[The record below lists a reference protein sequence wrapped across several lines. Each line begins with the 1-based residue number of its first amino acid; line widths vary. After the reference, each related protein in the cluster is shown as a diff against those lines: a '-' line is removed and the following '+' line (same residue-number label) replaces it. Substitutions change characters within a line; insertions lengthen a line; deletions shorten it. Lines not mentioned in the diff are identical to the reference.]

1 MQLHSQHAVL
11 HTLHR
16 ANVIQSVFSR
26 FRIAVMHGAVCAT
39 TALPVL
45 LHAQQTTGA
54 PPVRTASPTRPR
66 QDTLTPRRVPPRP
79 PVVRGRSSSDSGA
92 IASLDRDSIGDTRWP
107 VRHAAYSPGALLPN
121 NRIIAFYGN
130 PLSRRMGI
138 LGELDPEP
146 MLALLDR
153 EVAAWR
159 AADPRTPVLPA
170 LHLIA
175 TVAQGS
181 AGRDGRW
188 RARMSDSLIARVIG
202 WAERRNALVFLDIQ
216 VAKSTIQ
223 QELPLLVKWL
233 ERPNVHLGIDPEFS
247 MKDGSD
253 PGRRVGTYD
262 ARDIN
267 YVQDV
272 LAEIVTRRRIPPKV
286 LVVHRYTRP
295 MVTNSRNIR
304 FDPNVQVVMH
314 MDGWGPPAVK
324 ISSYRSYIR
333 DEPVQ
338 YAGFKLFYKNDV
350 KGRAKIMA
358 PGEVLRLWPKP
369 LYIQYQ

>member
-1 MQLHSQHAVL
+1 MRNVL
-11 HTLHR
+11 AR
-16 ANVIQSVFSR
+16 C
-26 FRIAVMHGAVCAT
+26 GAILIGGL
-39 TALPVL
+39 LPVASG
-45 LHAQQTTGA
+45 AQTVVRPPVVSPTAGA
-54 PPVRTASPTRPR
+54 PAAQRRDSTPRPR
-66 QDTLTPRRVPPRP
+66 PRP
-79 PVVRGRSSSDSGA
+79 PVVRGRSRTDSTA
-92 IASLDRDSIGDTRWP
+92 IASLDRDSVGDTRWP
-107 VRHAAYSPGALLPN
+107 VRTPAYAPGALLPGH
-121 NRIIAFYGN
+121 RVIAFYGN

-146 MLALLDR
+146 MLARLDR

-181 AGRDGRW
+181 AGRDNKW
-188 RARMSDSLIARVIG
+188 RARMSDTMITNVIR
-202 WAERRNALVFLDIQ
+202 WAATRNALVFLDIQ

-223 QELPLLVKWL
+223 QELPVLMKWL
-233 ERPNVHLGIDPEFS
+233 EQPNVHLGIDPEFS
-247 MKDGSD
+247 MKDGSN

-262 ARDIN
+262 AADIN
-267 YVQDV
+267 WVQSQ
-272 LAEIVTRRRIPPKV
+272 LSQLVTQRRLPPKI
-286 LVVHRYTRP
+286 LIVHRYTRP

-314 MDGWGPPAVK
+314 MDGWGSPAIK
-324 ISSYRSYIR
+324 LSSYRSYVR

-338 YAGFKLFYKNDV
+338 FTGFKLFYRNDI
-350 KGRAKIMA
+350 KSGSKLMA

-369 LYIQYQ
+369 VYIQYQ